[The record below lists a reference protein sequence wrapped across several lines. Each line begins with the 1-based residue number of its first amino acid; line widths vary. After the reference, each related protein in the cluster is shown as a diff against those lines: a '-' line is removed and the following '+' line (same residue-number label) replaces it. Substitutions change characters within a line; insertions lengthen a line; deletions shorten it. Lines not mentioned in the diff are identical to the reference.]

1 MRAGLSGDGVRGR
14 KLWALCFALL
24 VSPARLGLAAAGDG
38 WPHEQVGRS
47 RSSVL
52 FCFSSIHVRVRSRGC
67 AIRGRA
73 CLAHLPASGQQPS
86 TAGADPAPAITYAVV
101 RKGERVPQGVTTC
114 FQGRASGDEGHY
126 SGGPRWLRVGGLCLP
141 CGQQWLVHCG
151 GGRVPALSMATLW
164 LPWRSGRHH
173 TGGISGD
180 LNSLGSYEWDQA
192 QAGSAAGSGK

>member
-126 SGGPRWLRVGGLCLP
+126 SGGPRWLRVGGALHALWSAVARSLRRWSSTSSFH
-141 CGQQWLVHCG
+141 GHTLV
-151 GGRVPALSMATLW
+151 ALAERPT
-164 LPWRSGRHH
+164 PHGRH
-173 TGGISGD
+173 
-180 LNSLGSYEWDQA
+180 QRRP
-192 QAGSAAGSGK
+192 